1 MDNQNMTYPEL
12 RDLFV
17 ERNKTQLAK
26 PVSACIVFI
35 VFADSNWPD
44 HHYPLRAAP
53 MRSAATT
60 RLSGRAAAPPAC
72 SVPAWMAPTRWFAST
87 GT

>member
-26 PVSACIVFI
+26 
-35 VFADSNWPD
+35 
-44 HHYPLRAAP
+44 YLLRATGLTGITRCAAAP

>member
-17 ERNKTQLAK
+17 EHNKTQLAK
-26 PVSACIVFI
+26 PVSACIVF
-35 VFADSNWPD
+35 ADSNWPD
-44 HHYPLRAAP
+44 RHYPLRSRTYEVSSDNKAFRP
-53 MRSAATT
+53 SCCST
-60 RLSGRAAAPPAC
+60 S

>member
-26 PVSACIVFI
+26 PVSACIVF
-35 VFADSNWPD
+35 AESNG
-44 HHYPLRAAP
+44 LTAITRCAAAP

-60 RLSGRAAAPPAC
+60 RLSGRAAALPAC

>member
-12 RDLFV
+12 RDLFI
-17 ERNKTQLAK
+17 EHNKTQLAK
-26 PVSACIVFI
+26 QVSACIVF
-35 VFADSNWPD
+35 AESNC
-44 HHYPLRAAP
+44 LAGITRCAAAP

>member
-17 ERNKTQLAK
+17 EHNKTRLAK
-26 PVSACIVFI
+26 PVSACIVF
-35 VFADSNWPD
+35 AESNWPD
-44 HHYPLRAAP
+44 RHYPVQSRTYEISSDNKAFRP
-53 MRSAATT
+53 SCCST
-60 RLSGRAAAPPAC
+60 SC

>member
-26 PVSACIVFI
+26 PVSACIVF
-35 VFADSNWPD
+35 AESNWPD
-44 HHYPLRAAP
+44 PG
-53 MRSAATT
+53 RS
-60 RLSGRAAAPPAC
+60 RQLAPPDQAGQGL
-72 SVPAWMAPTRWFAST
+72 RQQ
-87 GT
+87 GRLGR